1 MNKPYQTI
9 KKFCINPKIR
19 FGYLSKIGL
28 LNFLSDE
35 AYVKKEFKLN
45 MGYDLDL
52 SNPRTFNEKLQWL
65 KLNDR
70 QEKYTTM
77 VDKFEA
83 KKYVG
88 EIIGEEYIIPTIGI
102 YENVNEINFVELPNQ
117 FVIKC
122 THDSGGI
129 IICKDKKKLNI
140 ESAKSK
146 INKFLKRKFYYVHRE
161 WPYKN
166 VKPRIIIEKYMKDKN
181 SSSMKDYKFFCF
193 NGKPE
198 IMYLSEGLENH
209 KTAEM
214 SFFDMDFNLVDCKR
228 KDYRPLHYK
237 PNKPA
242 NFEKMKQFASI
253 LSKDIPHVRVDFYEI
268 NGKLYFGE
276 LTFFTASGYIPF
288 HDDKWNKKLGDMID
302 LRLVK
307 NNEKQ
312 KSNL

>member
-1 MNKPYQTI
+1 MNKTYQII
-9 KKFCINPKIR
+9 KKFCTNPNSR

-28 LNFLSDE
+28 LNLMSDE
-35 AYVKKEFKLN
+35 AYIKKEFKLN

-65 KLNDR
+65 KLHDH
-70 QEKYTTM
+70 QERYTTM

-88 EIIGEEYIIPTIGI
+88 KIIGEEYIIPTLGI
-102 YENVNEINFVELPNQ
+102 YENVDEINFDELPNR

-129 IICKDKKKLNI
+129 IICKDKRKLNI
-140 ESAKSK
+140 EVTKSK

-166 VKPRIIIEKYMKDKN
+166 VKPRIIIEKYMEDKN
-181 SSSMKDYKFFCF
+181 SQSMKDYKFFCF
-193 NGKPE
+193 NGSPE

-214 SFFDMDFNLVDCKR
+214 SFFDMDFKMVDCRR
-228 KDYRPLHYK
+228 KDYRPLHYV
-237 PNKPA
+237 PNKPK
-242 NFEKMKQFASI
+242 NFEKMKKFASI
-253 LSKDIPHVRVDFYEI
+253 LSTNIPHVRVDFYEI

-288 HDDKWNKKLGDMID
+288 ATEEWDKKLGDMID
-302 LRLVK
+302 LKGVR
-307 NNEKQ
+307 
-312 KSNL
+312 

>member
-1 MNKPYQTI
+1 MKKIFLLFRNPKYLFY
-9 KKFCINPKIR
+9 KFCEQCGIEINDKKYVQALYKYR
-19 FGYLSKIGL
+19 IG
-28 LNFLSDE
+28 
-35 AYVKKEFKLN
+35 KK
-45 MGYDLDL
+45 LDL
-52 SNPRTFNEKLQWL
+52 TAPVTFNEKLQWL
-65 KLNDR
+65 KLYDR
-70 QEKYTTM
+70 NRIYTIM
-77 VDKFEA
+77 VDKYAA
-83 KKYVG
+83 KKYVANL
-88 EIIGEEYIIPTIGI
+88 IGQRFIIPTLGV
-102 YENVNEINFVELPNQ
+102 YNHFDEIDFNRLPNS

-122 THDSGGI
+122 THDSGGLI
-129 IICKDKKKLNI
+129 IVKNKESLNISKAKKK
-140 ESAKSK
+140 
-146 INKFLKRKFYYVHRE
+146 INALLKRNYYKYTKE

-253 LSKDIPHVRVDFYEI
+253 LSKDIPRVRVDFYEI

-288 HDDKWNKKLGDMID
+288 HDEKWNKKLGDMID